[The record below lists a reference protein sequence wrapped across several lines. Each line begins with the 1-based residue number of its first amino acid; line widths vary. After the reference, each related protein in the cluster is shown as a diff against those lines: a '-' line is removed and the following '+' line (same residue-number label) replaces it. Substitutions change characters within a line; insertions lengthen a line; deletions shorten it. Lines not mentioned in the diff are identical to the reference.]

1 MTITMMATAMKM
13 PATMPESTSSVF
25 GMTLMVELF
34 PDPGRG
40 EAAGE
45 KKKPIIWGLFEGV
58 AAGFFKCAIW
68 KSC

>member
-13 PATMPESTSSVF
+13 PATIPESTSSVF

-40 EAAGE
+40 EAAKDQKNKMLLLRMSE
-45 KKKPIIWGLFEGV
+45 CGLFDNVKE
-58 AAGFFKCAIW
+58 I
-68 KSC
+68 SI